1 MTKSTA
7 RHTTPQL
14 SQQYHDL
21 WVHVGGQFESASLA
35 QHLGLD
41 GNIIR
46 DVIDLRELPRVEF
59 KEPVEYIFMR
69 LPVVRAVAVKTAPLL
84 AAVSVICEREMSRLA
99 WSTKNSPL

>member
-14 SQQYHDL
+14 SQQYHGL
-21 WVHVGGQFESASLA
+21 WVHVGGQFEPASLA

-46 DVIDLRELPRVEF
+46 DVIDESNL
-59 KEPVEYIFMR
+59 K
-69 LPVVRAVAVKTAPLL
+69 
-84 AAVSVICEREMSRLA
+84 SQ
-99 WSTKNSPL
+99 